1 MLQNRHIYTYIQIDR
16 QVRGRRDRGVQMCC
30 YTVNL
35 LTFCKDKSAKTIEYL
50 TMPDVQKITAVCVSW
65 HMLLNFTIS

>member
-1 MLQNRHIYTYIQIDR
+1 
-16 QVRGRRDRGVQMCC
+16 MCC